1 MISYFKPLDFKRS
14 DANNE
19 HSDIH
24 FSSCAWTQPLDCMR
38 NSLFKI
44 LCVCGW
50 VGLMCPGQAASQTMA
65 PPGLFPVPSAPNA
78 SQPPDNSKRY
88 APLRDILPRATQES
102 GVQFQAPDPV
112 LREEVPVN
120 ESGPNRSLDLE
131 PVLDEFSRIEL
142 FGNDSK
148 LKKVIIL
155 NRNTGSSSQSPAVT
169 PSRSRVPRIPNTPRK
184 APAQKPRTRAAAS
197 QQSLPSTNLSKEQLQ
212 ELIRGAYRSALPEN
226 LWNNPDYRE
235 FLVGQGITSREEMND
250 RNKAKNVRK
259 TVRRLLWQL
268 KNKS

>member
-1 MISYFKPLDFKRS
+1 ML
-14 DANNE
+14 
-19 HSDIH
+19 
-24 FSSCAWTQPLDCMR
+24 

-44 LCVCGW
+44 ICVCGL
-50 VGLMCPGQAASQTMA
+50 VGLMWPGQAASQTMA
-65 PPGLFPVPSAPNA
+65 PLGLFPVPSTPNA
-78 SQPPDNSKRY
+78 SPPPDNSKRY

-102 GVQFQAPDPV
+102 GVQFQAADPV

-142 FGNDSK
+142 FGHDSK

-155 NRNTGSSSQSPAVT
+155 NRNTGASSQGPAVT
-169 PSRSRVPRIPNTPRK
+169 PSRSRVPRKSTPRRS
-184 APAQKPRTRAAAS
+184 PTQKPRARAAVS
-197 QQSLPSTNLSKEQLQ
+197 QLPLPTTRLSKEQLQ
-212 ELIRGAYRSALPEN
+212 TLIRGAYRSALPEN
-226 LWNNPDYRE
+226 LWDNPDYRE

>member
-1 MISYFKPLDFKRS
+1 MSTGIFT
-14 DANNE
+14 
-19 HSDIH
+19 
-24 FSSCAWTQPLDCMR
+24 FSSCPWTQPLDCMR

-50 VGLMCPGQAASQTMA
+50 VGLMWPGQAASQTMA
-65 PPGLFPVPSAPNA
+65 PPGLFPVPGAPNTA
-78 SQPPDNSKRY
+78 PPPDNSKRY
-88 APLRDILPRATQES
+88 APLADILPRASQES

-155 NRNTGSSSQSPAVT
+155 NRNTGASSQAPAVT
-169 PSRSRVPRIPNTPRK
+169 PSRSRVPGKPATSTRT
-184 APAQKPRTRAAAS
+184 APAQKKKTRAIAS
-197 QQSLPSTNLSKEQLQ
+197 QQQLPTTTLSKEQLQ

-235 FLVGQGITSREEMND
+235 FLIGQGITSREEMND
-250 RNKAKNVRK
+250 RNKAKKRAQNRPPPPLADEK
-259 TVRRLLWQL
+259 
-268 KNKS
+268 